1 MSMSRPKLWPFMTQG
16 VSEQEC
22 GLTHSSFLLPLR
34 SVSTS
39 LKGFSSKQGFHKPQ
53 GELTHSTKPCVRFG
67 LVMVITTVYA
77 ASEQAQA
84 HISPRGPRYFSLWF
98 FFFFEAWDLKTILEY
113 FSCNVRVWAAKW
125 FLIGPSQACMASIWQ
140 LTCSKKGFQTLSQH
154 CLCAGLPCWNQ
165 LQVDEKKWR
174 GEKNTK
180 MPNWEWEEWCFG
192 Q

>member
-1 MSMSRPKLWPFMTQG
+1 MTQG
-16 VSEQEC
+16 VFEQEC

-39 LKGFSSKQGFHKPQ
+39 LKGFSSKQGFHKLQ
-53 GELTHSTKPCVRFG
+53 GELTHSTKPCVGFG

-84 HISPRGPRYFSLWF
+84 HISPRGSWYFSLWFFF

-113 FSCNVRVWAAKW
+113 FSCNVRVWVAKW
-125 FLIGPSQACMASIWQ
+125 FIIGPPQACMPSIWQ
-140 LTCSKKGFQTLSQH
+140 LTCSKKRLQTLSQH

-165 LQVDEKKWR
+165 LQVDEKQR
-174 GEKNTK
+174 GKKKKKKPQRCWIENEKSGVLVSNL
-180 MPNWEWEEWCFG
+180 
-192 Q
+192 